1 MKSLVAQASR
11 RSGVHKARYRGKP
24 KTFLQHVLTAMAIN
38 LIRLYAWYTEQTT
51 MAAGP
56 HA

>member
-38 LIRLYAWYTEQTT
+38 LIRLYAWYTEQTA